1 MIGPVDPVEARRLAR
16 SIVEARREGRRMKPL
31 SNTRLLS
38 ASDAQAIQD
47 AMVELRIGAG
57 ETLVGWSMIDA
68 STITPVLSGSLVD
81 DRIVKGIPSQA
92 MEARVE
98 PVLVLQDGKSRLGL
112 RAIDKVMGIDLIEDE
127 IAHGHGVI
135 TLLVG
140 PELPADA
147 AAGFTLRW
155 GGEQRELSGDLGLLH
170 NDVETLLSQRSRAH
184 SGLVTTAA
192 LMPSVS
198 VERGGQVSVM
208 VTTPSASVE
217 ATLRHL

>member
-1 MIGPVDPVEARRLAR
+1 VIGPVDPVEARRLAR

-38 ASDAQAIQD
+38 ASDAQSIQD

-92 MEARVE
+92 MEARIE
-98 PVLVLQDGKSRLGL
+98 PVLVLHNGKAHLGL

-127 IAHGHGVI
+127 IAHGHGLI
-135 TLLVG
+135 TLTVG
-140 PELPADA
+140 PELPDDA

-155 GGEQRELSGDLGLLH
+155 GREQRELSGNLDQLRGDAEALLAR
-170 NDVETLLSQRSRAH
+170 RSRSL

-198 VERGGQVSVM
+198 IERGGQVSVM
-208 VTTPSASVE
+208 VSTPSASVE
-217 ATLRHL
+217 ATLRQL